1 MPCPASCIQSASPR
15 TQRAA
20 AMELRMDE
28 RDKPLAKK
36 SSRAEIDGFVRRLS
50 MTPAGGRAG
59 RRGRLIFAMDATAS
73 RQAAWDRASHIQ
85 AEMFRETTRLGGLEI
100 QLCHFGGFRE
110 FSASAWTDDA
120 ASLLGLMTAVRCQA
134 GHTQI
139 ETVLRH
145 AIDEAGKRAVDALVY
160 VGDSVE
166 EEIDRLAHQAGRLA
180 LLGLPAFVF
189 HEGSDP
195 VAARALR
202 EIARLSRGAYC
213 AFDANSPQQLRD
225 LLGAIAVYAAGG
237 RKALADYGRDQ
248 RDAVVRQLTHQLD
261 GK

>member
-1 MPCPASCIQSASPR
+1 
-15 TQRAA
+15 
-20 AMELRMDE
+20 MDE
-28 RDKPLAKK
+28 RDKPLVGK
-36 SSRAEIDGFVRRLS
+36 SSRTEIDSFVRRLS
-50 MTPAGGRAG
+50 MMPAAGRAG

-73 RQAAWDRASHIQ
+73 RQASWDRACHIQ

-110 FSASAWTDDA
+110 FSASTWTADA
-120 ASLLGLMTAVRCQA
+120 DSLLRLMTAVNCQA

-139 ETVLRH
+139 ETLLRH
-145 AIDEAGKRAVDALVY
+145 AVDEAGRRTVDALVY

-166 EEIDRLAHQAGRLA
+166 EELDRLAHQAGRLA

-189 HEGSDP
+189 HEGDDP
-195 VAARALR
+195 VAAHALR

-213 AFDANSPQQLRD
+213 AFDAGSPQQLRD
-225 LLGAIAVYAAGG
+225 LLSAVAVYAAGG
-237 RKALADYGRDQ
+237 RKALADYGQ
-248 RDAVVRQLTHQLD
+248 RSAVVRQLTHQLD